1 MAETRKIV
9 FEFEASAENPATK
22 FKSLKEEIRALQ
34 REMMTLSAEGDVT
47 SERFQKLNARAGELR
62 DRMADVG
69 AQVSA
74 LASDTPKLDL
84 FAEGIRGISAGF
96 QVAQGATAL
105 FGSENEELQKTMVK
119 LQATMV
125 LANGATEIANMLQS
139 NSKIQTLARAQAQ
152 LFLNSTLVTGTSAAT
167 GFSRA
172 LVASGIG
179 AIVVALTAAAVA
191 LGRWIFRSSEAVAI
205 MEEQEKAQEKY
216 NKQLEIYDLKSE
228 AVIAQLEAQGASE
241 EKLFEAQKRIAEG
254 RIALMRMELTS
265 LTAKHEA
272 SQKILN
278 SDIESYIEAQTFLA
292 KYLGLTSDLTGHAG
306 RLKESVK
313 VEQDLN
319 LEVQKLT
326 AELNKQEAALTNL
339 TATYKKNQ
347 KAKSDQ
353 REKEIEEAN
362 RLRRE
367 SDQKAIEDLM
377 ADPKPRMERIHTDVF
392 LAVHG
397 MTLEEYNKKQQAKV
411 DLDKWWTEYSRTER
425 NAQDASEVESLINM
439 MRDSGFKEA
448 QIVEETERL
457 KAKQKEKWRKIDKD
471 ARDKASKEEL
481 AQQKENRL
489 RALMDFSDSLKAIG
503 EIVMNT
509 AKASREE
516 QKRAFEFNKKISI
529 AATLIDTYVAAQQA
543 YRSAGNPILGA
554 LAATAALLSG
564 LARVSAIKKQTFQAP
579 NEERPSETN
588 VPTAGMTP
596 TARPP
601 DERSTGADQFG
612 GFPGSPGG
620 MQGMSQPQ
628 TIRAYVVD
636 RDIRDANE
644 RENEIRRFA
653 QLN

>member
-9 FEFEASAENPATK
+9 FEFEATAENPATK

-152 LFLNSTLVTGTSAAT
+152 LFLNSTLVTGTAAAT

-179 AIVVALTAAAVA
+179 AIAVALTAAAVA

-278 SDIESYIEAQTFLA
+278 SDIESYIKAQTFLA
-292 KYLGLTSDLTGHAG
+292 KYLGFTSDLTGHAG

-339 TATYKKNQ
+339 TTTYKKNQ

-353 REKEIEEAN
+353 RQKEIEEAN
-362 RLRRE
+362 KLRRE
-367 SDQKAIEDLM
+367 ADQKAIEDAM
-377 ADPKPRMERIHTDVF
+377 AETKPAMQPITDVF
-392 LAVHG
+392 KAVNG
-397 MTLEEYNKKQQAKV
+397 MTLEEYNKQQQAKV
-411 DLDKWWTEYSRTER
+411 DLDRWWVDYSRTER
-425 NAQDASEVESLINM
+425 EAQDASEIESLTSM
-439 MRDSGFKEA
+439 MRENGAKE
-448 QIVEETERL
+448 VEVVAETERL
-457 KAKQKEKWRKIDKD
+457 KARQKEKWRKIDKD